1 MRDGRYGLLIR
12 VVLTRV
18 WGSIYMHAE
27 HSTEAARQAGT
38 RIDNPYDPRRG
49 LEAPVQVRQLV
60 SDFVQSI
67 FT

>member
-27 HSTEAARQAGT
+27 HSTEAGT

-60 SDFVQSI
+60 WYGQ
-67 FT
+67 